1 MATAAHPRPDELSAF
16 AQGRLSADESATI
29 EEHLQSCD
37 TCAGSLER
45 QPEDSLLR
53 VARAAG
59 TVTEGATSPPQA
71 STAEPATEVGEA
83 PPLVPPELSGQGRYR
98 IVRLIGQGGMGA
110 VYEAQHGVMQRTVAL
125 KVIKRA
131 YIADAPAVER
141 FRREARAA
149 ARLHHPNIV
158 TAFDAESCGDT
169 HFLVMEYVPG
179 KTLAHVLKERGPL
192 PIAEACDYVRQAA
205 LGLQHAHEMGMV
217 HRDVKPEN
225 LMLTASPAAS
235 APGLVKVL
243 DFGLAS
249 LALEPD
255 GSNLTEANVIMGT
268 PAYMAPEQATDAHA
282 ADIRADIYSLG
293 CTLYHLLT
301 GEVPYPAPTSLLK
314 IIAHRE
320 QPVPQVRRKRPRCRK
335 DWRPF
340 WRGCLP
346 RRRTS
351 ATRRPAKWPRHWS
364 RSPTPAR
371 SNRSTQSRSP
381 SAANYRAGRVAAAW
395 SRRWRR
401 CCSSA

>member
-1 MATAAHPRPDELSAF
+1 
-16 AQGRLSADESATI
+16 
-29 EEHLQSCD
+29 
-37 TCAGSLER
+37 
-45 QPEDSLLR
+45 
-53 VARAAG
+53 
-59 TVTEGATSPPQA
+59 
-71 STAEPATEVGEA
+71 
-83 PPLVPPELSGQGRYR
+83 
-98 IVRLIGQGGMGA
+98 
-110 VYEAQHGVMQRTVAL
+110 
-125 KVIKRA
+125 
-131 YIADAPAVER
+131 
-141 FRREARAA
+141 
-149 ARLHHPNIV
+149 
-158 TAFDAESCGDT
+158 
-169 HFLVMEYVPG
+169 MEYVPG

-320 QPVPQVRRKRPRCRK
+320 QPVPQVRRKRPEVPEGLATVLARMLAKTPDER
-335 DWRPF
+335 
-340 WRGCLP
+340 
-346 RRRTS
+346 